1 MSWTDDQQAALSR
14 LQWQVQTHRPVNLRK
29 QGYYD
34 GTAPV
39 KNLGIAVPE
48 NMVGVAPVL
57 GWPGT
62 VVDVLAER
70 LDFLGFA
77 SATDELA
84 GRQLDEVVRL
94 SDIRLEFAKAVKDA
108 LIFGIGFLE
117 VSASDALG
125 PGMPVVTAVDPL
137 SASFEWD
144 STGKFV
150 ECGVVTRVDR
160 DGHRLRT
167 LYELDQ
173 TTSEYVDGGVV
184 KVAPP
189 VVHNRGVA
197 GLVPV
202 PNRMRSGQSFG
213 HSEITEAVRYA
224 TDHGMRTVLGMEYH
238 REIYTTPQRWMTN
251 VYPEDVGLDV
261 ENPQRRKEK
270 AWSATMS
277 SYVIAPPASEE
288 ESGSLV
294 QPMVGQF
301 SSSPPDP
308 YIAELRSMT
317 QIIAAES
324 AIPVHYLGFITEN
337 PASADAIRQSEA
349 RLVKKAELRQIEL
362 SQVMTRMVAPL
373 LWHIVMGERIPDAV
387 RDGLDVLWRDP
398 ATPTRAAM
406 ADAAAK
412 IVGAKVAPPRSSV
425 IYDMLGFSQTDQRRL
440 EADWARDASRSLVG
454 DLADRAA
461 AARESSS
468 TVDTLAASTEQS
480 DWSGGDES

>member
-1 MSWTDDQQAALSR
+1 MTWTDDQQAALSR
-14 LQWQVQTHRPVNLRK
+14 LQWTVQTHKPVNEKK
-29 QGYYD
+29 QDYYS
-34 GTAPV
+34 GKIVAA
-39 KNLGIAVPE
+39 NLNIAVPTGM
-48 NMVGVAPVL
+48 NSIRPVL

-62 VVDVLAER
+62 VVDVIAER

-77 SATDELA
+77 SAD
-84 GRQLDEVVRL
+84 DEVAGKQLGEVCRL
-94 SDIRLEFAKAVKDA
+94 SDLRLEFMKAVKDA
-108 LIFGIGFLE
+108 LIYGIGFLE
-117 VSASDALG
+117 VSAADASG
-125 PGMPVVTAVDPL
+125 PSMPVITAVDPL

-144 STGKFV
+144 PTGKV
-150 ECGVVTRVDR
+150 VQCGVVTRVDR

-167 LYELDQ
+167 LYETNQ
-173 TTSEYVDGGVV
+173 TTSEYMDGGVV

-197 GLVPV
+197 GLVPI
-202 PNRMRSGQSFG
+202 PNRMRSGKTYG
-213 HSEITEAVRYA
+213 HSEITEAVMYA
-224 TDHGMRTVLGMEYH
+224 VDHGLRSMIGMEYN

-251 VYPEDVGLDV
+251 VYPEDVGMDV
-261 ENPQRRKEK
+261 ENPQKRREK
-270 AWSATMS
+270 AWSAAMS
-277 SYVIAPPASEE
+277 NYVIAPPAAEE
-288 ESGSLV
+288 ESNSLV

-301 SSSPPDP
+301 ASSPPTP
-308 YIAELRSMT
+308 YIEELRALT

-337 PASADAIRQSEA
+337 PSSADAIRQAEA

-406 ADAAAK
+406 ADAATK
-412 IVGAKVAPPRSSV
+412 IVGAKVAPPRSGV

-440 EADWARDASRSLVG
+440 EADWARDTSRSLVG

-461 AARESSS
+461 KARAEST
-468 TVDTLAASTEQS
+468 TVSELSARTEQG
-480 DWSGGDES
+480 DWSGDDG

>member
-1 MSWTDDQQAALSR
+1 MTWTADQQAALSR
-14 LQWQVQTHRPVNLRK
+14 LQWGVQTHRPENLRK

-39 KNLGIAVPE
+39 KNLGIAVPQ
-48 NMVGVAPVL
+48 NLVGVAPVL

-77 SATDELA
+77 SAEDEIAGKQLGEVSRLA
-84 GRQLDEVVRL
+84 DL
-94 SDIRLEFAKAVKDA
+94 RLEFTKAVKDA
-108 LIFGIGFLE
+108 LIYGIGFLE
-117 VSASDALG
+117 VSAADASG
-125 PGMPVVTAVDPL
+125 SSMPVITAVDPF

-144 STGKFV
+144 PTGKMV
-150 ECGVVTRVDR
+150 QCGVVTQVDR
-160 DGHRLRT
+160 DGNRLRT
-167 LYELDQ
+167 LYEPNQ
-173 TTSEYVDGGVV
+173 TTSEYLDGGVV

-197 GLVPV
+197 GLVPI
-202 PNRMRSGQSFG
+202 PNRMRSGKTYG
-213 HSEITEAVRYA
+213 HSEITPAVRYA
-224 TDHGMRTVLGMEYH
+224 TDHGMRTMLGMEYN
-238 REIYTTPQRWMTN
+238 RELYTTPQRWMAN
-251 VYPEDVGLDV
+251 VYPEDVGMDV
-261 ENPQRRKEK
+261 ENPQKRKER
-270 AWSATMS
+270 AWSAAMS
-277 SYVIAPPASEE
+277 NYVIAPPASEE
-288 ESGSLV
+288 ESNSLV
-294 QPMVGQF
+294 QPTIGQF
-301 SSSPPDP
+301 ASSPPTP
-308 YIAELRSMT
+308 YIEELRALT

-337 PASADAIRQSEA
+337 PSSADAIRQAEA

-406 ADAAAK
+406 ADAATK

-461 AARESSS
+461 AARESST
-468 TVDTLAASTEQS
+468 TVDTLAASMEQS
-480 DWSGGDES
+480 DWSGDGS